1 MLLIEAY
8 FVPSS
13 CHCAG
18 KEVESADKSKHVY
31 MNAVTVEYSC
41 STANSSVYYTT
52 DGSKPDETS
61 LVYSVPIKW
70 VQAGETT
77 FTAIANA
84 PGYHRSRLLTSL
96 VEVQA
101 PNYDTHP
108 IAQQPLSAMAPAV
121 TVSALEVKRS
131 GNGQSNGQIVRGKCA
146 VLTNPA
152 AHFSVVTAAASSST
166 SSSSNSSSSSSSAGS
181 SSAALSD
188 IKQLAVQ
195 FEPRRPK
202 IVLLKGE
209 TYTEAGKRMKL
220 QELEAQWQLTE
231 QFGCQVSYIL
241 NILNTI
247 IRHRRAVC
255 FRLR

>member
-1 MLLIEAY
+1 
-8 FVPSS
+8 
-13 CHCAG
+13 
-18 KEVESADKSKHVY
+18 

-41 STANSSVYYTT
+41 STANSSVHFTT

-61 LVYSVPIKW
+61 LVYTVPIKW

-77 FTAIANA
+77 FTAIAYA

-96 VEVQA
+96 IEVQA
-101 PNYDTHP
+101 PDYDTHP
-108 IAQQPLSAMAPAV
+108 IAQQPLSAMASAV
-121 TVSALEVKRS
+121 TVSALEVKRLGNGQS
-131 GNGQSNGQIVRGKCA
+131 NGQSNGQIVRGKCA

-152 AHFSVVTAAASSST
+152 AHFSVVTAAANSST
-166 SSSSNSSSSSSSAGS
+166 SSSSNSSSSSSSVGS

-195 FEPRRPK
+195 FEPQRPEL
-202 IVLLKGE
+202 VVLKGE
-209 TYTEAGKRMKL
+209 PYTEAGKRLKL
-220 QELEAQWQLTE
+220 QEREAQWQATN